1 MSEKEKDTL
10 EESLMEASYKKNVS
24 PIDKAT
30 LEWDKDLIFVG
41 RTQRRYEIEFDA
53 NLQWGCKPTDSL
65 MLSLAGCLAID
76 MVMFLQKMKVKL
88 ASYRIDITGER
99 NPTPPQYY
107 KSFEM
112 VVHIAGKNLNP
123 QKVERAISLSQEKY
137 CSVYHSLRKDLVVKI
152 SYVLEE
158 KEPVKKSEN

>member
-10 EESLMEASYKKNVS
+10 EESLSEISYKEKVS

-41 RTQRRYEIEFDA
+41 RTKQRYEIEFDA

-76 MVMFLQKMKVKL
+76 MVMFLQKMKVQL

-107 KSFEM
+107 KAFEM
-112 VVHIAGKNLNP
+112 VVHIAGKNLDP
-123 QKVERAISLSQEKY
+123 KKIERAISLSQEKY

>member
-1 MSEKEKDTL
+1 
-10 EESLMEASYKKNVS
+10 
-24 PIDKAT
+24 
-30 LEWDKDLIFVG
+30 
-41 RTQRRYEIEFDA
+41 
-53 NLQWGCKPTDSL
+53 

-76 MVMFLQKMKVKL
+76 MVMFLRKMKVEL
-88 ASYRIDITGER
+88 ASYRIDITGVR

-112 VVHIAGKNLNP
+112 VVHIAGKNLDP
-123 QKVERAISLSQEKY
+123 KKVDRAISLSQEKY

-158 KEPVKKSEN
+158 KEPVKKSED